1 MIWQIYKVFFTYHFT
16 RSLSFVAAAKFSLFT
31 FHFSLK
37 IANFANSFAKLQC
50 TRQFK
55 EKQAFLLHCS
65 RFFVTLASPKLLHL
79 GKAQI
84 NLAFHSTFRNFANKN
99 KTFYNTTMLQIRC
112 KNNNMTKSFPEGTSL
127 LDVYQE
133 FADDIKLP
141 YPVVSAKVNN
151 ASQGLKFRLYQNRDV
166 EFLDAREGS
175 GHRVYVRSLCFVLY
189 KATQDLFPGS
199 KLFIEHTISRGY
211 YCNFK
216 KKGYEPMVEGDVEKI
231 RERMQEIINLDMPF
245 RRNEATTEEALRV
258 FAERGLTDKVK
269 LLESSGQIYSDYYML
284 GDTADYYYGPLVP
297 SAGYLTVWGLETYH
311 DGMLLRVP
319 DWNNPTQLAEKVDM
333 PKTYEMFAEKTKW
346 DIIMRL
352 SNAGDVNKA
361 ILKGHASELIQVS
374 EALQEKKI
382 VQIAEEIDRRFHDE
396 ENPVRMVLITGP
408 SSSGKTTF
416 CKRLSVQLLACGL
429 RPLSFSTDDYFVNR
443 LDTPKLPNGDYDFDN
458 IETVE
463 YHLLEDH
470 LLRLMKGERVEIP
483 EYNFVTGK
491 REWNGKKLKLAGDT
505 VLIIEGIHALNPL
518 LTKKI
523 PDSLKYKIYISALTS
538 ISLDDHN
545 WIPVRDNRLLRRIIR
560 DYNKGAY
567 TAQQTIAQWKNV
579 CEAEDQW
586 IFPFQET
593 ADAMF
598 NSALNIE
605 FAVLRT
611 HAEIILASVPKN
623 CDEYAEAHRLL
634 KFLRYFIPIS
644 DKEIPPTS
652 IMREFVGGSSFK
664 YPR

>member
-1 MIWQIYKVFFTYHFT
+1 
-16 RSLSFVAAAKFSLFT
+16 
-31 FHFSLK
+31 
-37 IANFANSFAKLQC
+37 
-50 TRQFK
+50 
-55 EKQAFLLHCS
+55 
-65 RFFVTLASPKLLHL
+65 
-79 GKAQI
+79 
-84 NLAFHSTFRNFANKN
+84 
-99 KTFYNTTMLQIRC
+99 MLQIRC
-112 KNNNMTKSFPEGTSL
+112 KNNNVTKSFPEGCSL

-133 FADDIKLP
+133 FQDEIKLP

-151 ASQGLKFRLYQNRDV
+151 ASQGLKFRLFQNRDV

-175 GHRVYVRSLCFVLY
+175 GHRVYVRSLSFLLY

-199 KLFIEHTISRGY
+199 KLFIEHSLCRGY

-216 KKGYEPMVEGDVEKI
+216 KKNADPLTDEDVELIKQ
-231 RERMQEIINLDMPF
+231 RMQEVVNLDMPF
-245 RRNEATTEEALRV
+245 RRTEATTEEAIRV
-258 FAERGLTDKVK
+258 FAERGFSDKVK
-269 LLESSGQIYSDYYML
+269 LLETSGQIYSDYYTL
-284 GDTADYYYGPLVP
+284 GDTVDYYYGPLVP
-297 SAGYLTVWGLETYH
+297 SAGYLKVWGLERYEQ
-311 DGMLLRVP
+311 GMLLRVP
-319 DWNNPTQLAEKVDM
+319 DWNNPNQLAEKVEQ
-333 PKTYEMFAEKTKW
+333 PKTFEMFAEKTKW

-361 ILKGHASELIQVS
+361 IMRGYASELIQVS

-382 VQIAEEIDRRFHDE
+382 VQIAEEIDNRFHREKD
-396 ENPVRMVLITGP
+396 PVRIVLITGP

-429 RPLSFSTDDYFVNR
+429 RPISFSTDDYFVNR
-443 LDTPKLPNGDYDFDN
+443 VDTPKLPNGDYDFDN
-458 IETVE
+458 IETVD
-463 YHLLEDH
+463 YHMLEDH
-470 LLRLMKGERVEIP
+470 LLRLMDGERVEIP

-491 REWNGKKLKLAGDT
+491 REWNGKKLKLGSDT

-518 LTKKI
+518 LTQKI

-579 CEAEDQW
+579 CEAENQW
-586 IFPFQET
+586 IFPYQES
-593 ADAMF
+593 ADVMF

-611 HAEIILASVPKN
+611 HAEIILSSVPKN
-623 CDEYAEAHRLL
+623 CPEYSEAHRLL
-634 KFLRYFIPIS
+634 KFIHFFLPVS

-664 YPR
+664 YKGL

>member
-1 MIWQIYKVFFTYHFT
+1 
-16 RSLSFVAAAKFSLFT
+16 
-31 FHFSLK
+31 
-37 IANFANSFAKLQC
+37 
-50 TRQFK
+50 
-55 EKQAFLLHCS
+55 
-65 RFFVTLASPKLLHL
+65 
-79 GKAQI
+79 
-84 NLAFHSTFRNFANKN
+84 
-99 KTFYNTTMLQIRC
+99 MLQIRC
-112 KNNNMTKSFPEGTSL
+112 KNNNITKSFPEGASL

-133 FADDIKLP
+133 FADELKMP
-141 YPVVSAKVNN
+141 FPVVAANVNN
-151 ASQGLKFRLYQNRDV
+151 TPQGLKFRLYQNRDV
-166 EFLDAREGS
+166 EFLDAREGA

-216 KKGYEPMVEGDVEKI
+216 KRNNDPLTESDIQHFSEC
-231 RERMQEIINLDMPF
+231 MQEIINLDMPF
-245 RRNEATTEEALRV
+245 RRNEATTEEAVRV
-258 FAERGLTDKVK
+258 FAERGFSDKVK
-269 LLESSGQIYSDYYML
+269 LLETSGQIYSDYYTL
-284 GDTADYYYGPLVP
+284 GDTADFYYGPLVP
-297 SAGYLTVWGLETYH
+297 SAGYLTVWGLEPYH

-319 DWNNPTQLAEKVDM
+319 DWNDPSRLAEKVDM
-333 PKTYEMFAEKTKW
+333 PKTYEMFAEKTRW

-382 VQIAEEIDRRFHDE
+382 VQIAEEIDRRFHQE
-396 ENPVRMVLITGP
+396 ENPLRIVLITGP

-429 RPLSFSTDDYFVNR
+429 RPYSVSTDDYFVNR
-443 LDTPKLPNGDYDFDN
+443 VDTPRLPNGDYDFDN

-463 YHLLEDH
+463 YKLLEDH
-470 LLRLMKGERVEIP
+470 LTRLMKGERVEVP
-483 EYNFVTGK
+483 EYNFTTGK
-491 REWNGKKLKLAGDT
+491 REWNGKKLKLNNDT

-518 LTKKI
+518 LTKSI
-523 PDSLKYKIYISALTS
+523 PDSAKFKIYISALTS

-560 DYNKGAY
+560 DYNKGAF
-567 TAQQTIAQWKNV
+567 TAQQTISQWPNV

-586 IFPFQET
+586 IFPYQET
-593 ADAMF
+593 ADVMF

-605 FAVLRT
+605 FAVLRP

-623 CDEYAEAHRLL
+623 CPEYTDAHRLL
-634 KFLRYFIPIS
+634 KFLHYFMPVS

-664 YPR
+664 Y

>member
-1 MIWQIYKVFFTYHFT
+1 
-16 RSLSFVAAAKFSLFT
+16 
-31 FHFSLK
+31 
-37 IANFANSFAKLQC
+37 
-50 TRQFK
+50 
-55 EKQAFLLHCS
+55 
-65 RFFVTLASPKLLHL
+65 
-79 GKAQI
+79 
-84 NLAFHSTFRNFANKN
+84 
-99 KTFYNTTMLQIRC
+99 MLQIRC
-112 KNNNMTKSFPEGTSL
+112 KNNNVTKSFPEGTSL

-133 FADDIKLP
+133 FANEIKLP
-141 YPVVSAKVNN
+141 YPVISAKVNN

-166 EFLDAREGS
+166 EFLDARAGS
-175 GHRVYVRSLCFVLY
+175 GHRVYVRSLSFVLY
-189 KATQDLFPGS
+189 KATQDIFPGS
-199 KLFIEHTISRGY
+199 KLFIEHSLCRGY

-216 KKGYEPMVEGDVEKI
+216 KKDGTPLTDEDVAQVRK
-231 RERMQEIINLDMPF
+231 RMQEIVDLDMPF
-245 RRNEATTEEALRV
+245 RRTEATNEEAIRV
-258 FAERGLTDKVK
+258 FAERGFADKVK
-269 LLESSGQIYSDYYML
+269 LLETSGHIYSDYYTL
-284 GDTADYYYGPLVP
+284 GDTVDYYYGPLVP
-297 SAGYLTVWGLETYH
+297 SAGYLKVWALERYEDGL
-311 DGMLLRVP
+311 LLRVP
-319 DWNNPTQLAEKVDM
+319 DWNNPNQVAEKVDQ
-333 PKTYEMFAEKTKW
+333 PKTFEMFAEKTRW

-361 ILKGHASELIQVS
+361 IMRGHASELIQVS

-382 VQIAEEIDRRFHDE
+382 VKIAEEIEHRFHQE
-396 ENPVRMVLITGP
+396 ENPVRLVLITGP

-429 RPLSFSTDDYFVNR
+429 RPISFSTDDYFVNR
-443 LDTPKLPNGDYDFDN
+443 IDTPKLPNGDYDFDN

-463 YHLLEDH
+463 YSLLEDH
-470 LLRLMKGERVEIP
+470 LLRLMQGEKVEIP

-491 REWNGKKLKLAGDT
+491 REWNGKKLKLSNDT

-593 ADAMF
+593 ADVMF

-623 CDEYAEAHRLL
+623 CPEYAEAHRLM
-634 KFLRYFIPIS
+634 KFIHFFLPVS

-652 IMREFVGGSSFK
+652 IMREFVGGSAFK
-664 YPR
+664 Y

>member
-1 MIWQIYKVFFTYHFT
+1 
-16 RSLSFVAAAKFSLFT
+16 
-31 FHFSLK
+31 
-37 IANFANSFAKLQC
+37 
-50 TRQFK
+50 
-55 EKQAFLLHCS
+55 
-65 RFFVTLASPKLLHL
+65 
-79 GKAQI
+79 
-84 NLAFHSTFRNFANKN
+84 
-99 KTFYNTTMLQIRC
+99 MLQIRC
-112 KNNNMTKSFPEGTSL
+112 KNNNITKSFPEGTSL

-133 FADDIKLP
+133 FADDLQMQN
-141 YPVVSAKVNN
+141 PVVAALVNN
-151 ASQGLKFRLYQNRDV
+151 TTQGLKFRLYQNRDV
-166 EFLDAREGS
+166 EFLDAREGP

-216 KKGYEPMVEGDVEKI
+216 KRGNDALTEADIQHI

-245 RRNEATTEEALRV
+245 RRNEATTEEAVRI
-258 FAERGLTDKVK
+258 FAERGFSDKVK
-269 LLESSGQIYSDYYML
+269 LLETSGQIYSDYYML
-284 GDTADYYYGPLVP
+284 GDTADFFYGPLVP
-297 SAGYLTVWGLETYH
+297 SASYLTVWGLEAYH

-319 DWNNPTQLAEKVDM
+319 DWNDPSRLAEKVDM
-333 PKTYEMFAEKTKW
+333 PKTYEMFAEKTRW

-382 VQIAEEIDRRFHDE
+382 VQIAEEIERRFHRE
-396 ENPVRMVLITGP
+396 ENPVRLVLITGP

-416 CKRLSVQLLACGL
+416 CKRLSIQLLACGL
-429 RPLSFSTDDYFVNR
+429 RPYSVSTDDYFVNR
-443 LDTPKLPNGDYDFDN
+443 VDTPLLPNGDYDFDN

-463 YHLLEDH
+463 YRLLQDH
-470 LLRLMKGERVEIP
+470 LQRLMQGERVEVP
-483 EYNFVTGK
+483 EYNFTTGK
-491 REWNGKKLKLAGDT
+491 REWNGKKLKLSGDT

-518 LTKKI
+518 LTKAI
-523 PDSLKYKIYISALTS
+523 PDSAKFKIYISALTS

-560 DYNKGAY
+560 DYNKGAF
-567 TAQQTIAQWKNV
+567 TAQQTISQWPNV
-579 CEAEDQW
+579 CQAEDQW
-586 IFPFQET
+586 IFPYQES
-593 ADAMF
+593 ADVMF

-605 FAVLRT
+605 FAVLRP

-623 CDEYAEAHRLL
+623 CPEYTDAHRLL
-634 KFLRYFIPIS
+634 KFLHYFIPVS

-664 YPR
+664 Y

>member
-1 MIWQIYKVFFTYHFT
+1 
-16 RSLSFVAAAKFSLFT
+16 
-31 FHFSLK
+31 
-37 IANFANSFAKLQC
+37 
-50 TRQFK
+50 
-55 EKQAFLLHCS
+55 
-65 RFFVTLASPKLLHL
+65 
-79 GKAQI
+79 
-84 NLAFHSTFRNFANKN
+84 
-99 KTFYNTTMLQIRC
+99 MLQIRC
-112 KNNNMTKSFPEGTSL
+112 KNNNVTKSFPEGASL

-141 YPVVSAKVNN
+141 YPVISAKVNN

-175 GHRVYVRSLCFVLY
+175 GHRVYVRSLSFVLY
-189 KATQDLFPGS
+189 KATQDIFPGS
-199 KLFIEHTISRGY
+199 KLFIEHSLCRGY

-216 KKGYEPMVEGDVEKI
+216 KKDGSQLTDEDVELIKQ
-231 RERMQEIINLDMPF
+231 RMQEIVDLDMPF
-245 RRNEATTEEALRV
+245 RRTEATNEEAIRV
-258 FAERGLTDKVK
+258 FAERGFSDKVK
-269 LLESSGQIYSDYYML
+269 LLETSGQIYSDYYTL
-284 GDTADYYYGPLVP
+284 GDTVDYYYGPLVP
-297 SAGYLTVWGLETYH
+297 SAGYMKVWGLERYE
-311 DGMLLRVP
+311 DGLLLRVP
-319 DWNNPTQLAEKVDM
+319 DWNNPNQVAEKVAQ
-333 PKTYEMFAEKTKW
+333 PKTYEMFAEKTRW

-352 SNAGDVNKA
+352 SNAGDVNRA
-361 ILKGHASELIQVS
+361 IQRGHASELIQVS

-382 VQIAEEIDRRFHDE
+382 VQIAEEIERRFHREQD
-396 ENPVRMVLITGP
+396 PVRLVLITGP

-429 RPLSFSTDDYFVNR
+429 RPVSFSTDDYFVNR
-443 LDTPKLPNGDYDFDN
+443 VDTPKLPNGDYDFDN

-463 YHLLEDH
+463 YSLLEDH
-470 LLRLMKGERVEIP
+470 LLKLMQGERVEIP

-491 REWNGKKLKLAGDT
+491 REWNGKKLKLSNDT
-505 VLIIEGIHALNPL
+505 ILIIEGIHALNPL

-560 DYNKGAY
+560 DYNKGAF

-593 ADAMF
+593 ADVMF

-611 HAEIILASVPKN
+611 HAEIILASVPRN
-623 CDEYAEAHRLL
+623 CAEYSEAHRLL
-634 KFLRYFIPIS
+634 KFIHFFLPVS

-664 YPR
+664 Y

>member
-1 MIWQIYKVFFTYHFT
+1 
-16 RSLSFVAAAKFSLFT
+16 
-31 FHFSLK
+31 
-37 IANFANSFAKLQC
+37 
-50 TRQFK
+50 
-55 EKQAFLLHCS
+55 
-65 RFFVTLASPKLLHL
+65 
-79 GKAQI
+79 
-84 NLAFHSTFRNFANKN
+84 
-99 KTFYNTTMLQIRC
+99 MLQIRC
-112 KNNNMTKSFPEGTSL
+112 KNNNVSKSFPEGCSL

-133 FADDIKLP
+133 FADEIQMP

-151 ASQGLKFRLYQNRDV
+151 ASQGLKFRLFQNRDV
-166 EFLDAREGS
+166 EFVDAREGS

-189 KATQDLFPGS
+189 KATQDVFPGS

-216 KKGYEPMVEGDVEKI
+216 KKNNEPLADGDVEQI
-231 RERMQEIINLDMPF
+231 STRMQEIVNLDMPF
-245 RRNEATTEEALRV
+245 RRNEATTEEAIRV
-258 FAERGLTDKVK
+258 FAERGFQDKVK
-269 LLESSGQIYSDYYML
+269 LLETCGQIYSDYYTL
-284 GDTADYYYGPLVP
+284 GDTADFYYGPLVP
-297 SAGYLTVWGLETYH
+297 SAGYLTVWALEPYH

-319 DWNNPTQLAEKVDM
+319 DWYNPTVLAEKVDM
-333 PKTYEMFAEKTKW
+333 PKTYDMFAEKTRW

-382 VQIAEEIDRRFHDE
+382 VQIAEEIERRSNRE
-396 ENPVRMVLITGP
+396 EHPVRLVLITGP

-416 CKRLSVQLLACGL
+416 CKRLSIQLLACGL

-443 LDTPKLPNGDYDFDN
+443 VDTPKLPNGDYDFDN
-458 IETVE
+458 IEAVE
-463 YHLLEDH
+463 YSLLEDH
-470 LLRLMKGERVEIP
+470 LLRLMKGERVEVP

-491 REWNGKKLKLAGDT
+491 REWNGKKLKLTNDS

-518 LTKKI
+518 LTSKI
-523 PDSLKYKIYISALTS
+523 PDYMKFKIYISALTS

-567 TAQQTIAQWKNV
+567 TAQETISQWKNV
-579 CEAEDQW
+579 CAAEDKW
-586 IFPFQET
+586 IFPFQES

-611 HAEIILASVPKN
+611 HAEIILTSVPKN
-623 CDEYAEAHRLL
+623 CPEYAEAHRLL
-634 KFLRYFIPIS
+634 KFIHYFIPIS

-652 IMREFVGGSSFK
+652 IMREFLGGSSFK
-664 YPR
+664 Y

>member
-1 MIWQIYKVFFTYHFT
+1 
-16 RSLSFVAAAKFSLFT
+16 
-31 FHFSLK
+31 
-37 IANFANSFAKLQC
+37 
-50 TRQFK
+50 
-55 EKQAFLLHCS
+55 
-65 RFFVTLASPKLLHL
+65 
-79 GKAQI
+79 
-84 NLAFHSTFRNFANKN
+84 
-99 KTFYNTTMLQIRC
+99 MLQIRC
-112 KNNNMTKSFPEGTSL
+112 KNNNKTKSFPEGTSL

-133 FADDIKLP
+133 FADEIKLP

-151 ASQGLKFRLYQNRDV
+151 TSQGLKFRLFQNRDV
-166 EFLDAREGS
+166 EFLDACEGS

-189 KATQDLFPGS
+189 KATQDIFPNS

-216 KKGYEPMVEGDVEKI
+216 KKGNEPLVEGDVERI
-231 RERMQEIINLDMPF
+231 RQRMQEIVNLDMPF
-245 RRNEATTEEALRV
+245 RRNEATNEEAIRV
-258 FAERGLTDKVK
+258 FAERGFTDKVK
-269 LLESSGQIYSDYYML
+269 LLETSGQIYSDYYVL

-297 SAGYLTVWGLETYH
+297 SAGYLTVWGLESYH

-319 DWNNPTQLAEKVDM
+319 DWNNPTVLAEKVDM

-382 VQIAEEIDRRFHDE
+382 VQIAEEIDRRFRAE
-396 ENPVRMVLITGP
+396 EKPIRIVLITGP

-416 CKRLSVQLLACGL
+416 CKRLCVQLLACGL
-429 RPLSFSTDDYFVNR
+429 RPYSISTDDYFVNR
-443 LDTPKLPNGDYDFDN
+443 VDTPKLPNGDYDFDN
-458 IETVE
+458 IEAVE

-470 LLRLMKGERVEIP
+470 LSRLMKGERVEVP

-491 REWNGKKLKLAGDT
+491 REYNGKKVKLSNDS

-518 LTKKI
+518 LTQKI
-523 PDSLKYKIYISALTS
+523 DDSMKFKIYISALTS

-560 DYNKGAY
+560 DYNKGAF
-567 TAQQTIAQWKNV
+567 TAQQTISQWKNV
-579 CEAEDQW
+579 CEAEDKW

-593 ADAMF
+593 ADVMF

-623 CDEYAEAHRLL
+623 CPEYSEAHRLL
-634 KFLRYFIPIS
+634 KFIHYFIPIS

-664 YPR
+664 Y

>member
-1 MIWQIYKVFFTYHFT
+1 
-16 RSLSFVAAAKFSLFT
+16 
-31 FHFSLK
+31 
-37 IANFANSFAKLQC
+37 
-50 TRQFK
+50 
-55 EKQAFLLHCS
+55 
-65 RFFVTLASPKLLHL
+65 
-79 GKAQI
+79 
-84 NLAFHSTFRNFANKN
+84 
-99 KTFYNTTMLQIRC
+99 MLQIRC
-112 KNNNMTKSFPEGTSL
+112 KNNNVTKSFPEGCSL

-133 FADDIKLP
+133 FQDKIKLP

-151 ASQGLKFRLYQNRDV
+151 ASQGLKFRLFQNRDV

-175 GHRVYVRSLCFVLY
+175 GHRVYVRSLSFLLY

-199 KLFIEHTISRGY
+199 KLFIEHSLCRGY

-216 KKGYEPMVEGDVEKI
+216 KKNADPLTDEDVELIKQ
-231 RERMQEIINLDMPF
+231 RMQEVVNLDMPF
-245 RRNEATTEEALRV
+245 RRTEATTEEAIRV
-258 FAERGLTDKVK
+258 FAERGFSDKVK
-269 LLESSGQIYSDYYML
+269 LLETSGQIYSDYYTL
-284 GDTADYYYGPLVP
+284 GDTVDYYYGPLVP
-297 SAGYLTVWGLETYH
+297 SAGYLKVWGLERYEQ
-311 DGMLLRVP
+311 GMLLRVP
-319 DWNNPTQLAEKVDM
+319 DWNNPNQLAEKVEQ
-333 PKTYEMFAEKTKW
+333 PKTFEMFAEKTKW

-361 ILKGHASELIQVS
+361 IMRGYASELIQVS

-382 VQIAEEIDRRFHDE
+382 VQIAEEIDNRFHRE
-396 ENPVRMVLITGP
+396 KNPVRIVLITGP

-429 RPLSFSTDDYFVNR
+429 RPISFSTDDYFVNR
-443 LDTPKLPNGDYDFDN
+443 VDTPKLPNGDYDFDN
-458 IETVE
+458 IETVD
-463 YHLLEDH
+463 YHMLEDH
-470 LLRLMKGERVEIP
+470 LLRLMDGERVEIP

-491 REWNGKKLKLAGDT
+491 REWNGKKLKLGSDT

-518 LTKKI
+518 LTQKI

-579 CEAEDQW
+579 MEAENQW
-586 IFPFQET
+586 IVPYQES
-593 ADAMF
+593 ADVMF

-611 HAEIILASVPKN
+611 HAEIILSSVPKN
-623 CDEYAEAHRLL
+623 CPEYSEAHRLL
-634 KFLRYFIPIS
+634 KFIHFFLPVS

-664 YPR
+664 Y

>member
-1 MIWQIYKVFFTYHFT
+1 
-16 RSLSFVAAAKFSLFT
+16 
-31 FHFSLK
+31 
-37 IANFANSFAKLQC
+37 
-50 TRQFK
+50 
-55 EKQAFLLHCS
+55 
-65 RFFVTLASPKLLHL
+65 
-79 GKAQI
+79 
-84 NLAFHSTFRNFANKN
+84 
-99 KTFYNTTMLQIRC
+99 MLQIRC
-112 KNNNMTKSFPEGTSL
+112 KNNNVTKSFPEGTSL

-133 FADDIKLP
+133 FADEIKLP

-151 ASQGLKFRLYQNRDV
+151 AAQGLKFRLYQNRDV
-166 EFLDAREGS
+166 EFLDARAGS
-175 GHRVYVRSLCFVLY
+175 GHRAYVRSLSFVLY
-189 KATQDLFPGS
+189 KATQDIFPGS
-199 KLFIEHTISRGY
+199 KLFIEHSLCRGY

-216 KKGYEPMVEGDVEKI
+216 KKDGSALTDEDVEQIKQ
-231 RERMQEIINLDMPF
+231 RMQEIIDMDMPF
-245 RRNEATTEEALRV
+245 RRTEATTEEAIRV
-258 FAERGLTDKVK
+258 FAERGFSDKVK
-269 LLESSGQIYSDYYML
+269 LLETSGQVYSDYYTL
-284 GDTADYYYGPLVP
+284 GDTVDYYYGPLVP
-297 SAGYLTVWGLETYH
+297 SAGYLKVWGLERYEE
-311 DGMLLRVP
+311 GILLRVP
-319 DWNNPTQLAEKVDM
+319 DWNNPNQIAEKVDQ
-333 PKTYEMFAEKTKW
+333 PKTYEMFAEKTRW

-361 ILKGHASELIQVS
+361 IMRGHASELIQVS

-382 VQIAEEIDRRFHDE
+382 VQIAEEIDRRFHREKD
-396 ENPVRMVLITGP
+396 PVKMVLITGP

-429 RPLSFSTDDYFVNR
+429 RPVSFSTDDYFVNR
-443 LDTPKLPNGDYDFDN
+443 VDTPKLPNGDYDFDN

-463 YHLLEDH
+463 YSLLEDH
-470 LLRLMKGERVEIP
+470 LLRLMQGERVEIP

-491 REWNGKKLKLAGDT
+491 REWNGKKLKLSNDT

-560 DYNKGAY
+560 DYNKGAF
-567 TAQQTIAQWKNV
+567 TAQETIAQWKNV

-593 ADAMF
+593 ADVMF

-605 FAVLRT
+605 FAVLRI

-623 CDEYAEAHRLL
+623 CPEYAEAHRLL
-634 KFLRYFIPIS
+634 KFIHYFLPVS

-664 YPR
+664 Y